1 MALTEMIVTEFE
13 FLTSRGFQ
21 PTIES
26 PNAVLFE
33 SDVGVFVRVFRDPN
47 DKYVGFRVG
56 LMSRPRDALTATELA
71 RLGGTPVP
79 RGEFPERTDELHSSV
94 AAVARQLKANGDRVL
109 SGDESIYDEAM
120 QLRQAYTRR
129 YTRPSE

>member
-1 MALTEMIVTEFE
+1 
-13 FLTSRGFQ
+13 
-21 PTIES
+21 
-26 PNAVLFE
+26 
-33 SDVGVFVRVFRDPN
+33 
-47 DKYVGFRVG
+47 
-56 LMSRPRDALTATELA
+56 MSRPRDALTATELA